1 MKNPTLDASEQICKG
16 ACGASCQKSQRTG
29 QAPPSET
36 AAGPSDALNSSMAIE
51 AERRR
56 PVLIA
61 GSGLLHQCN
70 FGPFADWTNLLHEV
84 AHRLRVPFDELHAR
98 AYPTLFWESMLVDA
112 ASATGIASHKHEP
125 QCLSTVCEVI
135 RRASQRTVCKRFR
148 ELAESRRLHAII
160 NLNFTAVP
168 LTEFSIGPSQLA
180 EGEIVHFQSDV
191 CTIWCPH
198 GHYSRKRSICISV
211 RKYAALLGKLENLR
225 REYHKHR
232 KQHPDKTNTSACP
245 AGVGL
250 MRAVFEHPLVFAGC
264 GLSHSEWTVWWLLAT
279 KARNQA
285 RHSTVPSIFVTATD
299 IPPDQDRALE
309 RLHCQVKR
317 VETHSAVWDTAE
329 ALGA

>member
-1 MKNPTLDASEQICKG
+1 MKTPTSDASDQICKG
-16 ACGASCQKSQRTG
+16 ACGASCRKSPRVG
-29 QAPPSET
+29 QPTPSEI
-36 AAGPSDALNSSMAIE
+36 AAGTSDPLDTSRVIE
-51 AERRR
+51 SDQRR
-56 PVLIA
+56 PVLIV
-61 GSGLLHQCN
+61 GSGLLRQCN

-98 AYPTLFWESMLVDA
+98 TYPTLFWESMLVDA
-112 ASATGIASHKHEP
+112 ASATGIAAHKHEP

-135 RRASQRTVCKRFR
+135 RRASQRTACKRFR
-148 ELAESRRLHAII
+148 ELAESRRIHAII

-168 LTEFSIGPSQLA
+168 LAEFSRDPAILPES
-180 EGEIVHFQSDV
+180 EIVHFQSDF

-198 GHYSRKRSICISV
+198 GHYSRRRSICISA
-211 RKYAALLGKLENLR
+211 RKYAALLGKLEHFR

-232 KQHPDKTNTSACP
+232 KQDADKTITSSCP
-245 AGVGL
+245 AGVRL

-299 IPPDQDRALE
+299 VPPDQARALE

-317 VETHSAVWDTAE
+317 VETHSAVWDTVE